1 MAQVTIY
8 LPDAVER
15 EVRRAAKRA
24 RKSVSAFLT
33 DLARMH
39 VRPTAWPPGWADLY
53 GSWAG
58 EFPEVEDRPPEPAEA
73 L

>member
-8 LPDAVER
+8 MPDPVER
-15 EVRRAAKRA
+15 AVRRAAKRA

-33 DLARMH
+33 DLARAH

-53 GSWAG
+53 GSWVG
-58 EFPEVEDRPPEPAEA
+58 ELPPVEDDAPEPVDA

>member
-1 MAQVTIY
+1 MAQVAIY
-8 LPDAVER
+8 LPDTVER

-33 DLARMH
+33 DLARAH
-39 VRPTAWPPGWADLY
+39 ARPAAWADLY

-58 EFPEVEDRPPEPAEA
+58 ELPEIEDRPPESEES

>member
-15 EVRRAAKRA
+15 EVRQAAKRA

-33 DLARMH
+33 DLARAH
-39 VRPTAWPPGWADLY
+39 VRPTAWPAAWADLY

-58 EFPEVEDRPPEPAEA
+58 ELPEIEDRPPESEES

>member
-1 MAQVTIY
+1 MARVTIY
-8 LPDAVER
+8 WPDSVER
-15 EVRRAAKRA
+15 EVRRATKRA

-33 DLARMH
+33 DLARAH
-39 VRPTAWPPGWADLY
+39 LRPTAWPRGWADLY

-58 EFPEVEDRPPEPAEA
+58 EFPDVEGGAREPVEA